1 MKEIWNVQTYV
12 SQQSKRS
19 VLQDSEKNYM
29 ESVFREGESDE
40 VTIR

>member
-12 SQQSKRS
+12 SQQSKIS

-29 ESVFREGESDE
+29 ESAFREGESDE